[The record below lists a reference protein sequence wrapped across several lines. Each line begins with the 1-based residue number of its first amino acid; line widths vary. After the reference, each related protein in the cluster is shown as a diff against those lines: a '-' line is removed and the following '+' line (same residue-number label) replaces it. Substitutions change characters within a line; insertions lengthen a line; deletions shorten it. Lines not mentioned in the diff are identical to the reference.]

1 MKTNTNPPLILYAN
15 FLSSVNFE
23 KDFIFCPDTFKT
35 GAGSCLAIK
44 GDRKKQSSWG
54 TLALS
59 ISQRADF

>member
-1 MKTNTNPPLILYAN
+1 MKTNTNPPLMLAFFQVSILKRTL
-15 FLSSVNFE
+15 F
-23 KDFIFCPDTFKT
+23 FCPDTFKT

-44 GDRKKQSSWG
+44 GDRIKQSSWG